1 MNRRLCTA
9 ALLLMLL
16 TGCKQT
22 YLTLHFQDE
31 VGDPKQAR
39 IVPYFAETIT
49 QMATGIGIEPDAIGL
64 EMDRK
69 DDKTLHISLD
79 SSVPDSQRQRL
90 RALFNE
96 IVEARAAGTFE
107 AVLEIAPET
116 GKYTSPEYRKRAMA
130 LPRHFSLA
138 LEPVKYAAVL
148 FHYSM
153 EELISGKLSATG
165 TPNEAFCQ
173 YQATLQ
179 APGMP
184 FSQMGSKA
192 GSGPGDYN
200 VYLEWKDHK
209 REPAQFLFG
218 NIRFANPTLNQMLFD
233 NRIQLSAIKTSW
245 GSRADRRADRVG
257 FSVGSLGLQYHE
269 DGEISPF
276 QHIGFMG
283 RCEGMGMAM
292 DLGRPFTFYIGR
304 SMDRLLSVELAP
316 PST

>member
-1 MNRRLCTA
+1 MNRRLYTA

-22 YLTLHFQDE
+22 YLTLHFQDT
-31 VGDPKQAR
+31 VGNPKQAQ

-49 QMATGIGIEPDAIGL
+49 QMAAGIGIEPDHIGL

-79 SSVPDSQRQRL
+79 SAVPETQRQRL
-90 RALFNE
+90 QELFSE

-116 GKYTSPEYRKRAMA
+116 GKYTNPEYRKRAMA
-130 LPRHFSLA
+130 LPRRISLA
-138 LEPVKYAAVL
+138 LEPVKYADVL

-200 VYLEWKDHK
+200 VYLEWKDNK

-245 GSRADRRADRVG
+245 GTREDRRADRVG

-269 DGEISPF
+269 DGEISPL

-283 RCEGMGMAM
+283 KCQGMAM

-304 SMDRLLSVELAP
+304 SMDRLVSVELAP